1 MFYEIPYKHTDIHTY
16 VHTYIPSEIHN
27 AKVTDTSNGEWST
40 PLIVQ
45 SVHCAPYRVA
55 SGVYEC
61 MFTNTGMA
69 VESVPIAGTQ
79 SGDLSAKVTL

>member
-1 MFYEIPYKHTDIHTY
+1 M
-16 VHTYIPSEIHN
+16 YIR
-27 AKVTDTSNGEWST
+27 ST
-40 PLIVQ
+40 PLKVQ

-79 SGDLSAKVTL
+79 SGHLSAKVTLWAGTGVQWVGH